1 MSVKR
6 RDSKNRVLRNGE
18 SQRKDGRYAYTYV
31 DANGKQKFL
40 YSWKLEKTDKL
51 PQGKRDCVP
60 LREKIKQLQKDLED
74 GITDSSFTVLQLV
87 EKYTR
92 QKTGVREGTKKNYRY
107 VLGILKDDPF
117 GSRCISDVKQSDA
130 KEWFIHLYENNL
142 GYGTIG
148 NVRGVIR
155 PAFQMAAEDDMI
167 RKNPFAFSLSTV
179 IANNS
184 VKREAITE
192 EQEKN
197 FLEFIKNDGCYCK
210 YYDEIYILFNTGLRI
225 SEFVGLTESNIDFL
239 GGCIKVDHQLLVR
252 TIDGH
257 TQMMVEG
264 TKSANGIRDIPMS
277 DEVAKCFKRIIQKRN
292 PVGNVTIDGMEGFLF
307 ITSTGEPSYAEMW
320 HKRFRRICN
329 KYNKTNKTP
338 IPRITP
344 HICRHTFCSKMA
356 RRGMNPK
363 MLQYVMGHSDISMTM
378 NVYTHVA
385 YSDIKDEMARIC
397 DKWA

>member
-51 PQGKRDCVP
+51 PQGKRGCVA
-60 LREKIKQLQKDLED
+60 LREKIKQLQKDLAD
-74 GITDSSFTVLQLV
+74 GIADSSFTVLQLV
-87 EKYTR
+87 EKYIR

-107 VLGILKDDPF
+107 VLGILGDDPF
-117 GSRCISDVKQSDA
+117 GSGCISDVKQSDA
-130 KEWFIHLYENNL
+130 KEWFIYLHGKGLS
-142 GYGTIG
+142 YGTVG
-148 NVRGVIR
+148 NIRGIIR
-155 PAFQMAAEDDMI
+155 PAFQMAVDDDLI
-167 RKNPFAFSLSTV
+167 RKNPFAFSLAAI
-179 IANNS
+179 IANDS
-184 VKREAITE
+184 GKREAITE

-197 FLEFIKNDGCYCK
+197 FLEFIKNDGCYSK

-225 SEFVGLTESNIDFL
+225 SEFVGLAESNIDFA
-239 GGCIKVDHQLLVR
+239 GGRVKVDHQLLIR

-257 TQMMVEG
+257 SRMIIENP
-264 TKSANGIRDIPMS
+264 KSENGVRDIPMS
-277 DEVAKCFKRIIQKRN
+277 SEVAECFKRIIEKRKPSN
-292 PVGNVTIDGMEGFLF
+292 GIEIDGIKDFLF
-307 ITSTGEPSYAEMW
+307 ITKLGEPSHATIW
-320 HKRFRRICN
+320 HKRFRNICN
-329 KYNKTNKTP
+329 KYNKSHEVP
-338 IPRITP
+338 IPKITP

-378 NVYTHVA
+378 NVYTHVT
-385 YSDIKDEMARIC
+385 YDDIKDEMARIC
-397 DKWA
+397 GK